1 MSILKHIFKPTTHFR
16 VLRTTMI
23 CGLSALAVLTSCN
36 SESQTSSPKGINH
49 LEYFGFSLVDVGWDD
64 PLDTV
69 PKTNYADEV
78 AAFSNIADILVFNPT
93 DNIVPRMQLFAGQ
106 GLKTV
111 LHLNEIFFAYAGAG
125 GPSGALYDLRADYQ
139 ARWNDFVSTNDLTV
153 NHAIVQAFYV
163 GEEPTWNSITYAEL
177 KAATDLIKATV
188 PQVPVLVI
196 EAYPMVDSIQVPTS
210 VDWLGFDHYFIPD
223 PQRNAQFLNELAA
236 IKSKRSTAAQKIVLV
251 MDAHYIQE
259 LHGDYAGLTEA
270 GMKDVATSYFN
281 LAASDPDVVALIGYA
296 WPGGFDAPNAKGA
309 RQLPQS
315 VRDEYERIGK
325 LITGK

>member
-1 MSILKHIFKPTTHFR
+1 MQILKSMFKPTTHVR
-16 VLRTTMI
+16 VLRAAMI
-23 CGLSALAVLTSCN
+23 CGLAVVAVLTSCTR
-36 SESQTSSPKGINH
+36 ERPTAPPGGMEH

-69 PKTNYADEV
+69 PKTTYTDEV
-78 AAFSNIADILVFNPT
+78 AAFSNIADVLVVSPT
-93 DNIVPRMQLFAGQ
+93 QTIVPRMQHLMDQ
-106 GLKTV
+106 ELKTV
-111 LHLNEIFFAYAGAG
+111 LHVNEIFFIYAGVG
-125 GPSGALYDLRADYQ
+125 GPSGALYDLRPDYQ
-139 ARWNDFVSTNDLTV
+139 ARWNDFVGTNQLTV
-153 NHAIVQAFYV
+153 NHAMVQAFYV

-177 KAATDLIKATV
+177 KAATDLIKATI

-223 PQRNAQFLNELAA
+223 PQHNVQFLNELDVLKA
-236 IKSKRSTAAQKIVLV
+236 KRSTAAQKIVLV

-259 LHGDYAGLTEA
+259 LHGDYAGLTET

-281 LAASDPDVVALIGYA
+281 LAASDRDVVALIGYA
-296 WPGGFDAPNAKGA
+296 WPGGFDAPHAQGA

-315 VRDEYERIGK
+315 VRDEYARIGK